1 MRRSSSARGLTPK
14 LECFVDCKNGW
25 DHFLPSLRQF
35 VDTGVGN
42 PWKSEAD
49 LARREARRLRN
60 G

>member
-1 MRRSSSARGLTPK
+1 LTPK

-49 LARREARRLRN
+49 LARREARRLRI